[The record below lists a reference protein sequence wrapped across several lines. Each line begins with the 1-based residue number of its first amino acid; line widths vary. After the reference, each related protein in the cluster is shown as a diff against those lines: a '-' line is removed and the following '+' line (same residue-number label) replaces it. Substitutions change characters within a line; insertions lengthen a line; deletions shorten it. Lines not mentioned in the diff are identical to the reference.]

1 MSMRT
6 SEWLRTF
13 LSRRDLKEPDGRPL
27 YAYRC
32 TQSEFEE
39 ISERLGAGR
48 FEAPQTVWD
57 TRTFV
62 LYAAEWW
69 QRCYDGGPWA
79 WEPLLRYIGWSQVHF
94 PDLYQPVRNA
104 FAWWGVELVR
114 LNSSTRYLGTFACQ
128 GGLPLSLVGES
139 SRVTAYLRAVLR
151 HVARYRQFVD
161 DSIDL
166 ARDQQHLLRPPTL
179 RREYVFRLAADLV
192 DVVIDLQDD
201 VDGEDVLEQLDARRP
216 GWRESM
222 PLDLD
227 SERARNLLAGLLK
240 DAKTGA
246 KTASGFAIERFL
258 QRTGVGWRLGARVR
272 MPRSVTSEELALYLG
287 VPESTLPPRMHVR
300 LGGEGARVVGL
311 YGAGG
316 EEFHL
321 VSGERNRASV
331 FWDEDAAQEFRL
343 EFYAQDVIGEVVVRR
358 GAPLGE
364 LPWVFR
370 ADEGECAMIGEGSV
384 SDRSPELFVLLL
396 DGCVASHGGALNEQI
411 AGRSLWRITEPTV
424 VYTDCGHCALNPS
437 SQQMA
442 EADYGLSGDRFYGFA
457 SPYPLFRGDV
467 RLHAA
472 RAEERP
478 RAVPANELSWR
489 AGSGDWQSRPDG
501 FGLWEVRHV
510 KHEVLQHHDRLGLL
524 PPSLKLSI
532 HPGSDLGNGEL
543 ALHGA
548 IGVGVADDGSEARLD
563 VTPMADGARIRAT
576 ALDPTAPPAE
586 VALRLHWV
594 GARELRLQAPFP
606 CEGARFLRNGRP
618 VDGSLAVDDL
628 YGVRVTA
635 LSIDEV
641 QQFWIEGELKAGDT
655 WNVRKVAY
663 FRQALRK
670 SGMRH
675 ELALMETDSMLRLL
689 LGASAAPDARVVLRI
704 VDRHQVEHDAIEVR
718 RFTGMLE
725 HDPTMASILVTPPLD
740 GSGRPTFEALPLAR
754 PDLEPVN
761 LPTVGPED
769 SPVCAMLPDAVRS
782 TDEPWLVVL
791 RQDDDVRVEPVV
803 VGGRSL
809 RPGATHEP
817 LPLAEAASLADSK
830 QRALK
835 VEEALNR
842 MSEEEHGDA
851 MEADWS
857 FLTDMLLCLEDV
869 SPTSAELISV
879 LPRCTRTLVRCLF
892 RMDPNLRRR
901 IWRLDEELPFSWL
914 MVRRNIWRSEATLA
928 YEAVR
933 SEMDGI
939 VAKPEREAA
948 GYILAILGEG
958 VQRLAALDTIGTDLE
973 MYFAGGA
980 LGEAFETSVREERDT
995 RMREHVQRLARED
1008 DWPPG
1013 DSRREW
1019 SDELEHGK
1027 LIAKL
1032 QMWQREDI
1040 RSRLPTLDT
1049 PVAAAWCCF
1058 FSNPT
1063 ARTVFLVKRMRAH
1076 APDWFDIAYSAAW
1089 YRLARLLDEREEATT

>member
-1 MSMRT
+1 MSMDT
-6 SEWLRTF
+6 SEWLRSF
-13 LSRRDLKEPDGRPL
+13 LSKRNLVEPDGRPL

-32 TQSEFEE
+32 TRSEFAE

-48 FEAPQTVWD
+48 LEAPPTAWD
-57 TRTFV
+57 IRAFV

-69 QRCYDGGPWA
+69 QRRYDGGPWA
-79 WEPLLRYIGWSQVHF
+79 WAPLLAYIGWSHVHF
-94 PDLYQPVRNA
+94 PDLYRPVRSA
-104 FAWWGVELVR
+104 LSWWGVELVR
-114 LNSSTRYLGTFACQ
+114 LNTSTRYLGTFACQ

-161 DSIDL
+161 DSIEL

-201 VDGEDVLEQLDARRP
+201 VAGEDVLEQLDARRP

-227 SERARNLLAGLLK
+227 SEIARNLLAGLLR

-246 KTASGFAIERFL
+246 KTGSGFGIERFL
-258 QRTGVGWRLGARVR
+258 RRTGVGWRLGARVR
-272 MPRSVTSEELALYLG
+272 MPRSVTSEELALHLG
-287 VPESTLPPRMHVR
+287 VSESTLPPRMHVR
-300 LGGEGARVVGL
+300 LAGQGARVVGL

-316 EEFHL
+316 DEFHL
-321 VSGERNRASV
+321 VSGERNPASA

-364 LPWVFR
+364 LPWAFR
-370 ADEGECAMIGEGSV
+370 ADEGECPFLGEGSV
-384 SDRSPELFVLLL
+384 SDRAPELLVLLL
-396 DGCVASHGGALNEQI
+396 DGSVANRGEALNEQV
-411 AGRSLWRITEPTV
+411 AGRNLWRITEPAV
-424 VYTDCGHCALNPS
+424 VYTDSGKCALNPS

-442 EADYGLSGDRFYGFA
+442 EEDYRLSGDRFYGFA
-457 SPYPLFRGDV
+457 SAYPLFRGDV

-489 AGSGDWQSRPDG
+489 AGSGDWQSRPDT

-510 KHEVLQHHDRLGLL
+510 RHGILRHHDRLGLL
-524 PPSLKLSI
+524 PASLTLSI
-532 HPGSDLGNGEL
+532 HPGSELGKGEL

-548 IGVGVADDGSEARLD
+548 MGVGVADDGSEARLD
-563 VTPMADGARIRAT
+563 VVPIADGVRVRAT
-576 ALDPTAPPAE
+576 ALDHLAPPAE
-586 VALRLHWV
+586 VALRLHWA
-594 GARELRLQAPFP
+594 GARELRLRAPFP

-641 QQFWIEGELKAGDT
+641 QRFWIEGELRAGDT
-655 WNVRKVAY
+655 WPVRKVAY
-663 FRQALRK
+663 FRRALRK

-675 ELALMETDSMLRLL
+675 ELALVEADSMLRLL

-704 VDRHQVEHDAIEVR
+704 VDRHQAEHDATEVR
-718 RFTGMLE
+718 RFTGVLE
-725 HDPTMASILVTPPLD
+725 HDPTMASILVTPPLN
-740 GSGRPTFEALPLAR
+740 GSGKPIFEALPLAR

-761 LPTVGPED
+761 LPTVGPEE
-769 SPVCAMLPDAVRS
+769 SPVCAMLPEAVRS

-791 RQDDDVRVEPVV
+791 RQDDGVRVEPVV

-809 RPGATHEP
+809 LPGSIHEP
-817 LPLAEAASLADSK
+817 LPLAEAACLADSK

-842 MSEEEHGDA
+842 MAKEEHGDA

-869 SPTSAELISV
+869 PPTSAELISA
-879 LPRCTRTLVRCLF
+879 LPRCSRTLVRCLF

-901 IWRLDEELPFSWL
+901 IWRLEEELPFSWL
-914 MVRRNIWRSEATLA
+914 MVRRKIWRSEATLA

-933 SEMDGI
+933 SEVDGM
-939 VAKPEREAA
+939 VAEPEREAA
-948 GYILAILGEG
+948 GYILSILEEG

-980 LGEAFETSVREERDT
+980 LGEAFEQSVREERDK
-995 RMREHVQRLARED
+995 RMREHVQRLAIED

-1019 SDELEHGK
+1019 GDELENGE
-1027 LIAKL
+1027 LMARLEI
-1032 QMWQREDI
+1032 WQPEDI

-1058 FSNPT
+1058 LSNPT

-1076 APDWFDIAYSAAW
+1076 APDWFDIAYRAAW
-1089 YRLARLLDEREEATT
+1089 FRLARLQDRLEKATT